1 MTVKSSGRSVLI
13 LAIGLLVCFLAPLLA
28 PCRLHAEPN
37 SASASAQGPVS
48 PNLEPLTPAPQR
60 AHHLKKT
67 ALAHSGKVAL
77 KPPASKKS
85 LNVDGASAVPDG
97 ASAIPPA
104 VANANAELT
113 STLPVDS
120 ASGLAARANQLANQP
135 SADQIASP
143 DQLNDLDRAL
153 QASTSPAPTETMA
166 ATGAAAASADLI
178 AYSDDESSNGDRASL
193 IGKIFIGIGVLL
205 TLGSVARMFMA

>member
-1 MTVKSSGRSVLI
+1 M
-13 LAIGLLVCFLAPLLA
+13 
-28 PCRLHAEPN
+28 
-37 SASASAQGPVS
+37 
-48 PNLEPLTPAPQR
+48 
-60 AHHLKKT
+60 KKT

-153 QASTSPAPTETMA
+153 QTSTSPAPTETMA

>member
-1 MTVKSSGRSVLI
+1 MTVKSSGRSLLI

-28 PCRLHAEPN
+28 QGRLHAEPN
-37 SASASAQGPVS
+37 SVSASAQGPVS

-67 ALAHSGKVAL
+67 ALAHSGKAAL

-85 LNVDGASAVPDG
+85 LNVDG

-153 QASTSPAPTETMA
+153 QTSTSPAPTETMA

>member
-1 MTVKSSGRSVLI
+1 M
-13 LAIGLLVCFLAPLLA
+13 
-28 PCRLHAEPN
+28 
-37 SASASAQGPVS
+37 
-48 PNLEPLTPAPQR
+48 
-60 AHHLKKT
+60 KKT
-67 ALAHSGKVAL
+67 ALAHSGKAAL

-97 ASAIPPA
+97 TSAIPPA

-153 QASTSPAPTETMA
+153 QTSTSPAPTETMA

>member
-1 MTVKSSGRSVLI
+1 MTITANGRSTLI
-13 LAIGLLVCFLAPLLA
+13 LAAGLLAYLAGPLQAATGDAAASSKPPSVVAAA
-28 PCRLHAEPN
+28 PVKHA
-37 SASASAQGPVS
+37 S
-48 PNLEPLTPAPQR
+48 R
-60 AHHLKKT
+60 HWKK
-67 ALAHSGKVAL
+67 LAHRNSGKVAL